1 MRTYRAFFGLIV
13 GAVCTVA
20 LARPAAAQTSFVML
34 GSTFPTGVQRGKT
47 TEVTVRAG
55 GNGGANLYGAYKVLF
70 EGEGVQAE
78 IVPPEKGW
86 PAKDEKKPWDLPGVG
101 EVKMKVTVAANA
113 PLGVR
118 EFRVATP
125 RMGISS
131 VGQLVLGDEPE
142 VVSPDTNRDSEH
154 ALPVTLPCVANGSL
168 KDGEQIDNYKFKVEA
183 GQEVVFAVLCARL
196 QDKVHDLQEHA
207 DPLLI
212 LRDLSGGELA
222 RNDDYYR
229 ADPMLPYKFERAG
242 EYILQIRDVNYHGN
256 AHWVYRL
263 TMTSRPYVVAVVPC
277 AVRPGQSA
285 ELHVTG
291 FNLGGAQTALLDVP
305 AAAPPGEWQTPV
317 KFAHGTSNLVS
328 LLVSEAPQATIV
340 SQPTARAG
348 NQAVTAALPDA
359 QSPTPAQSLS
369 LPGGV
374 NSWLAAEGQRE
385 RYAFHAKKDES
396 WAFEVV
402 SRRLDSEMD
411 SELTLRNAKGDVLDS
426 NDDALGKDSRLEWKA
441 PEDGDYTIEVRDVAG
456 RSGPTYFYNLTAT
469 RLLPDFRLKCDPDR
483 ALIAPGNRTSWYV
496 QVERKNGFVGPVAVE
511 VKGLPAGMTV
521 TPLTIPPELS
531 TGTLILSAAPDAKI
545 DAASVQ
551 VIGKAELPGSDGKPV
566 SVRHVAR
573 PLTEIYMPGGGRG
586 QLEVDTEGVAIT
598 EANDLEVSANTQTV
612 TLAPGGTVKIEV
624 TLKRREDYTKPVTLD
639 VKVQHLG
646 GVFDDPLPPGVTV
659 DDGASKTLLGE
670 GENQGFIVL
679 KAAEDAK
686 PVKDLPL
693 SVFANVSINFVMKVW
708 YSAPP
713 ISLTVTPPEKK

>member
-1 MRTYRAFFGLIV
+1 MPTYRAFFSFLLGSVCVV
-13 GAVCTVA
+13 G

-55 GNGGANLYGAYKVLF
+55 GNGGANLYGAYKALF

-86 PAKDEKKPWDLPGVG
+86 PAKDPKKPWDLPGVG
-101 EVKMKVTVAANA
+101 EVKMKVTVAADA

-118 EFRVATP
+118 EFRVATA

-131 VGQLVLGDEPE
+131 VGQLVIGDEPE
-142 VVSPDTNRDSEH
+142 VVSPDTNRDIEH
-154 ALPVTLPCVANGSL
+154 ALPVTLPCVANGRL
-168 KDGEQIDNYKFKVEA
+168 KNGEQVDNYRLKVEA

-212 LRDLSGGELA
+212 LRDLSGSELA

-229 ADPMLPYKFERAG
+229 ADPMLHYKFDKAG
-242 EYILQIRDVNYHGN
+242 EYVIQIRDVNYHGN
-256 AHWVYRL
+256 EHWVYRL

-277 AVRPGQSA
+277 AVRPGQSY

-291 FNLGGAQTALLDVP
+291 FNLGGAQTVHLDVP
-305 AAAPPGEWQTPV
+305 PTAPPGEWQTSL
-317 KFAHGTSNLVS
+317 KFPNGTSNLVS
-328 LLVSEAPQATIV
+328 LLVSEAPQAAIEG
-340 SQPTARAG
+340 QPNARAG
-348 NQAVTAALPDA
+348 SQAVTAALPNA
-359 QSPTPAQSLS
+359 QRPTPDAHRLS

-374 NSWLAAEGQRE
+374 NSWLSAEGQRD
-385 RYAFHAKKDES
+385 RYAFHAKKDEA
-396 WAFEVV
+396 WAFEVM

-411 SELTLRNAKGDVLDS
+411 SELTLRNAKGDVLAS

-441 PEDGDYTIEVRDVAG
+441 PEDGDYTLEVRDVAG
-456 RSGPTYFYNLTAT
+456 RFGPTYFYNLTAT

-496 QVERKNGFVGPVAVE
+496 QVERRNGFAGPVAVE
-511 VKGLPAGMTV
+511 VKGLPAGVSV

-551 VIGKAELPGSDGKPV
+551 VVGKAELPGADGKPV
-566 SVRHVAR
+566 TVSRVAR
-573 PLTEIYMPGGGRG
+573 PLTEIYIPGGGRG
-586 QLEVDTEGVAIT
+586 LLEVDTQGVAVT
-598 EANDLEVSANTQTV
+598 ETNDLEVSTNTQTV
-612 TLAPGGTVKIEV
+612 TLAPGGTVK
-624 TLKRREDYTKPVTLD
+624 
-639 VKVQHLG
+639 
-646 GVFDDPLPPGVTV
+646 
-659 DDGASKTLLGE
+659 
-670 GENQGFIVL
+670 
-679 KAAEDAK
+679 
-686 PVKDLPL
+686 
-693 SVFANVSINFVMKVW
+693 
-708 YSAPP
+708 
-713 ISLTVTPPEKK
+713 